1 MNLII
6 LKNAQFSFLPTL
18 ILFPPLYQQ
27 ALFTDRLSVTDKQV
41 IIQFCKVNQS
51 LNLIEITNKVLDQYF
66 INRDIFYFDVYEFAR
81 QQYRIKTSQVKT
93 RAVENQ
99 LTNMYTKIY
108 KLALQD
114 LFNKDYSD
122 FSSQQIC
129 TTIQFLNDQQSKQ
142 FWTYIQNNVTPKNKG
157 SEHKKYFNKS
167 YKQVMHSYFITEEDK
182 IFIKAYVRKST
193 EQNTSKITEY
203 LMQTYFK
210 LKDIFYYRVY
220 RLVFQYQLK
229 SSNIKLFYQNQ
240 QLDLKTVKQ
249 VCEQI
254 DSLNKDKY
262 RQFWNLLASR
272 VEPKKTTTQLRIFYQ
287 KVYQQELYT
296 YSLNDEDKEYISK
309 YIQQNTHLS
318 LMEMTE
324 QLIQSYLKGKD
335 VFYYDIY
342 KNVRSIK
349 LTLEKDKNIAPTQV
363 LYHDKVQN
371 EQVAYFTTIYKQ
383 GLKSL
388 NILCDNC
395 SPKEICVLINNLSYK
410 PNNVNCDS
418 DKFWKFVV
426 KTVNP
431 KQTREKLKT
440 FFLRQY
446 QKLLYSYKVTNDDRK
461 YIREFCEQ
469 NRDMSLV
476 DVTQK
481 LLDTYFKEKDVFYRD
496 VYIPV
501 GIYLRKIKEKVR
513 RQ

>member
-1 MNLII
+1 M
-6 LKNAQFSFLPTL
+6 KSTQE
-18 ILFPPLYQQ
+18 
-27 ALFTDRLSVTDKQV
+27 
-41 IIQFCKVNQS
+41 QS
-51 LNLIEITNKVLDQYF
+51 T
-66 INRDIFYFDVYEFAR
+66 
-81 QQYRIKTSQVKT
+81 
-93 RAVENQ
+93 AVDNQ

-142 FWTYIQNNVTPKNKG
+142 FWIYIQNNVSPKNKG

-182 IFIKAYVRKST
+182 AYINAFVRQST

-220 RLVFQYQLK
+220 RQVFRSQLK
-229 SSNIKLFYQNQ
+229 SRNIKTTNEKNSKLQHQQSVECKNHHTKIYAQVLQELLNK
-240 QLDLKTVKQ
+240 QLDLQTVKQ
-249 VCEQI
+249 VCELI

-262 RQFWNLLASR
+262 GQFWKLLASR
-272 VEPKKTTTQLRIFYQ
+272 VEPKKSAAQLRIFYQ

-296 YSLNDEDKEYISK
+296 YSLNDQDKEYISK

-371 EQVAYFTTIYKQ
+371 EQVAYFTAIYKQ
-383 GLKSL
+383 GLKNL
-388 NILCDNC
+388 NILCDDH
-395 SPKEICVLINNLSYK
+395 SPKEICALINNLSYK

-446 QKLLYSYKVTNDDRK
+446 QKLLYSFKITNEHRK
-461 YIREFCEQ
+461 YIREFCEK

-481 LLDTYFKEKDVFYRD
+481 LLDTYFKDKDVFYRD
-496 VYIPV
+496 VYIPA
-501 GIYLRKIKEKVR
+501 GIYLRQIKEK
-513 RQ
+513 Q